1 MVLRRLKSLVQDRFK
16 AAIAEVGHNELWQRA
31 ALGIAVVGQ
40 DRSMIES
47 ALDDIV
53 RFVAEE
59 AEVTN
64 VDREI
69 QTFNES
75 FGLGSGLE
83 HWQG

>member
-16 AAIAEVGHNELWQRA
+16 AAIAEVGYNDLWQRA
-31 ALGIAVVGQ
+31 ALGIAIVGQ
-40 DRSMIES
+40 DRSATES
-47 ALDDIV
+47 ALDDLV
-53 RFVAEE
+53 RFVTKE

-75 FGLGSGLE
+75 FGLGRGIE